1 MKLTLKQN
9 INKESVVL
17 KHKIALETITLLEG
31 REKLLYTDCMLYTM
45 ISLVDN
51 FIEEELLE
59 LINTDER
66 EFTTIVEDTIEP
78 FFNELISNEEI
89 ETLFYEVLHYVDEFK
104 LREETRRTSAI
115 GFMDYLLEIIGS
127 FDWEDLKFFFHHL
140 TEKAQETM
148 IKEEK
153 QPVPTRDEFEGA
165 DAKMKELIQ
174 RFQRQS
180 QEISKQN
187 NE

>member
-1 MKLTLKQN
+1 MELTLKQN

-17 KHKIALETITLLEG
+17 KHKIALETTTLLEG
-31 REKLLYTDCMLYTM
+31 REKLLHTDHMLYTM
-45 ISLVDN
+45 ISFVDN

-66 EFTTIVEDTIEP
+66 EFTVIVEDTIEP
-78 FFNELISNEEI
+78 FFNELMKEE
-89 ETLFYEVLHYVDEFK
+89 ENQALFYEILDYVDEFK
-104 LREETRRTSAI
+104 FREENRRTSAI
-115 GFMDYLLEIIGS
+115 GFLDYLLEIIGS
-127 FDWEDLKFFFHHL
+127 FDWEDLKFFFHHI
-140 TEKAQETM
+140 TEKAQDVIE
-148 IKEEK
+148 KEEPK
-153 QPVPTRDEFEGA
+153 PVPTRDEFEGA

-180 QEISKQN
+180 QEINKQN